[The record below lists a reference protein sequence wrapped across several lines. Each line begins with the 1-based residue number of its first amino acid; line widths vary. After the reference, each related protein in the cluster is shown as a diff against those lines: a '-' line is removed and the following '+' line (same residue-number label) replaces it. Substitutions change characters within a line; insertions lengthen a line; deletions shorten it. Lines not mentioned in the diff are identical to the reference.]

1 MKTLVPSPITNWLKA
16 INKRNPEMFLACFAE
31 DVIVIDIQ
39 REFAGKA
46 AIKDWTDHE
55 VMVGNVTEEIID
67 VREHYGDYI
76 VVVEADGDFDKTN
89 LPDPLL
95 ITNHFTLREGKIVKL
110 ICMLMKPAGTSLD
123 AALAPNKQP

>member
-1 MKTLVPSPITNWLKA
+1 
-16 INKRNPEMFLACFAE
+16 MFLACFAE
-31 DVIVIDIQ
+31 DAIVIDIQ
-39 REFAGKA
+39 REFAGKT
-46 AIKDWTDHE
+46 AIKDWIDHE

-95 ITNHFTLREGKIVKL
+95 ITNHFTLRDGKIVKL
-110 ICMLMKPAGTSLD
+110 ICMLMKPVGTSLE